1 MVRLRVLPRRTD
13 LTTYFEALREY
24 RGYRSSA
31 IGGMSGLVIS
41 SPDDP
46 AADASGLDPARY
58 ATNTGQA
65 AEKQFFTFESQ
76 ISDKERFKDVDPLS
90 LRCPSCQGSFA
101 FEGLLDDTVSQ
112 AEGPDVESS

>member
-1 MVRLRVLPRRTD
+1 
-13 LTTYFEALREY
+13 
-24 RGYRSSA
+24 
-31 IGGMSGLVIS
+31 MSRLVIS
-41 SPDDP
+41 NPDDS
-46 AADASGLDPARY
+46 AADTLGLDPARY

>member
-1 MVRLRVLPRRTD
+1 
-13 LTTYFEALREY
+13 
-24 RGYRSSA
+24 
-31 IGGMSGLVIS
+31 MSRLVIS
-41 SPDDP
+41 NPDDP
-46 AADASGLDPARY
+46 AADTLGLDPARY

-112 AEGPDVESS
+112 AKCPDAGSS

>member
-1 MVRLRVLPRRTD
+1 MFRLVVSLLYEST
-13 LTTYFEALREY
+13 
-24 RGYRSSA
+24 
-31 IGGMSGLVIS
+31 
-41 SPDDP
+41 
-46 AADASGLDPARY
+46 ADTLGLDPARY

-76 ISDKERFKDVDPLS
+76 ISDKERFKEADPLS

-112 AEGPDVESS
+112 AECIDFGYS